1 MTAARQRAKTGVPGL
16 DDVLV
21 GGLPR
26 GRIYLLKGTAGAG
39 KTTLA
44 MQYLLNGA
52 RAGEKGLYVALSE
65 SRDELEEVAQ
75 SHRWDLSGIE
85 LLEIADSAEPRAQ
98 DDNTLF
104 LPAEV
109 ELGETTRRIL
119 EAVVRAHPSR
129 VVIDSL
135 SEIRYLAGT
144 EIRYRK
150 QIMALKQLFMAK
162 NSTAILVDDEVS
174 GSGMSLIESIA
185 HGVLLLQ
192 QIVPR
197 YGPERRQLVVSKL
210 RGVKY
215 RGGFHDLRINTGGLV
230 VFPRLI
236 PEEHIKPFQPQMLES
251 GLPELDRMLGGGL
264 DRGTTTLVIGPAGT
278 GKSAVAAQYATAAAL
293 RGESSLFLIFEES
306 RETLFARTS
315 ALGIPMAEQVD
326 AGRIRLRAMNPVEIT
341 PGEFTQIVR
350 DAVEQQG
357 TQLVVI
363 DSLNGYFNAMPEE
376 NLLEL
381 QLHELFRYL
390 RQLGVSVILTLAQH
404 GIVGPLAGGP
414 IDLSYLADTLVLL
427 RYFEAGGQIRKSIS
441 VPKKRAGRH
450 ESTIREMAMDRRGLH
465 VGAPL
470 TAFRG
475 VLTGLPEYTGAPA
488 NDLIPE
494 GEPRPGD
501 R

>member
-1 MTAARQRAKTGVPGL
+1 LPSQRAQTGIRGL
-16 DDVLV
+16 DDVLT

-26 GRIYLLKGTAGAG
+26 GRIYLLKGAAGAG
-39 KTTLA
+39 KTTMGL
-44 MQYLLNGA
+44 QFLLNGA
-52 RAGEKGLYVALSE
+52 AQGESGLYVALSE
-65 SRDELEEVAQ
+65 NRPELEEVAH
-75 SHRWDLSGIE
+75 SHGWDLDAIEVQEMVDSGE
-85 LLEIADSAEPRAQ
+85 VRVE

-119 EAVVRAHPSR
+119 EAVERTGPSR

-144 EIRYRK
+144 EVRYRR
-150 QIMALKQLFMAK
+150 QVMALKQLFMSK
-162 NSTAILVDDEVS
+162 NCTAFLVDNEVEGA
-174 GSGMSLIESIA
+174 GSTLLESIA
-185 HGVLLLQ
+185 HGVLLLE
-192 QIVPR
+192 QIFPK
-197 YGPERRQLVVSKL
+197 YGPERRQLLVTKL

-215 RGGFHDLRINTGGLV
+215 RGGFHDMRIKTGGLA

-236 PEEHIKPFQPQMLES
+236 PEEHRKPFSPEALSS
-251 GLPELDRMLGGGL
+251 GLSEIDRMLGGGL
-264 DRGTTTLVIGPAGT
+264 DRGTTTLVMGPAGT
-278 GKSAVAAQYATAAAL
+278 GKSVLATQYATAAAL

-306 RETLFARTS
+306 RETLFARTQ
-315 ALGIPMAEQVD
+315 ALGIPMVEQVD
-326 AGRIRLRAMNPVEIT
+326 AGRIRLQAMNPVEIT

-350 DAVEQQG
+350 DAVEQHG
-357 TQLVVI
+357 VRLVVI
-363 DSLNGYFNAMPEE
+363 DSLNGYFNAMLEE
-376 NLLEL
+376 QLLEL

-390 RQLGVSVILTLAQH
+390 RQLGVSVILTLAQQ
-404 GIVGPLAGGP
+404 GVVNTVTAGP

-441 VPKKRAGRH
+441 IPKKRGGRH
-450 ESTIREMAMDRRGLH
+450 ESTIRELAMDRRGLH
-465 VGAPL
+465 VGEPL

-494 GEPRPGD
+494 PEQPYSGD

>member
-1 MTAARQRAKTGVPGL
+1 MPSQRAQTGIRGL
-16 DDVLV
+16 DDVLT

-26 GRIYLLKGTAGAG
+26 GRIYLLKGAAGAG
-39 KTTLA
+39 KTTMGL
-44 MQYLLNGA
+44 QFLLNGA
-52 RAGEKGLYVALSE
+52 AQGESGLYVALSE
-65 SRDELEEVAQ
+65 NRAELEEVAH
-75 SHRWDLSGIE
+75 SHGWDLNAIEVQEMVDSGE
-85 LLEIADSAEPRAQ
+85 VRVE

-119 EAVVRAHPSR
+119 EAVERTGSSR

-144 EIRYRK
+144 EVRYRR
-150 QIMALKQLFMAK
+150 QVMALKQLFMSK
-162 NSTAILVDDEVS
+162 NCTAFLVDDEVEGQ
-174 GSGMSLIESIA
+174 GSTLLESIA
-185 HGVLLLQ
+185 HGVLLLE
-192 QIVPR
+192 QIFPK
-197 YGPERRQLVVSKL
+197 YGPERRQLLVTKL

-215 RGGFHDLRINTGGLV
+215 RGGFHDMRIKTGGLA

-236 PEEHIKPFQPQMLES
+236 PEEHRKPFPPEALSS
-251 GLPELDRMLGGGL
+251 GLSELDRMLGGGL
-264 DRGTTTLVIGPAGT
+264 DRGTTTLVMGPAGT
-278 GKSAVAAQYATAAAL
+278 GKSVLATQYATAAAL

-306 RETLFARTS
+306 RETLFARTQ
-315 ALGIPMAEQVD
+315 ALGIPMVEQVD
-326 AGRIRLRAMNPVEIT
+326 AGRIRLQAMNPVEIT

-350 DAVEQQG
+350 DAVEQHG
-357 TQLVVI
+357 VRLVVI

-376 NLLEL
+376 KLLEL

-390 RQLGVSVILTLAQH
+390 RQLGVSVILTLAQQ
-404 GIVGPLAGGP
+404 GVVNTVTAGP

-427 RYFEAGGQIRKSIS
+427 RYFEAAGQIRKSIS
-441 VPKKRAGRH
+441 IPKKRGGRH
-450 ESTIREMAMDRRGLH
+450 ESAIRELAMDRLGLH
-465 VGAPL
+465 VGEPL

-494 GEPRPGD
+494 PEQPHSGD